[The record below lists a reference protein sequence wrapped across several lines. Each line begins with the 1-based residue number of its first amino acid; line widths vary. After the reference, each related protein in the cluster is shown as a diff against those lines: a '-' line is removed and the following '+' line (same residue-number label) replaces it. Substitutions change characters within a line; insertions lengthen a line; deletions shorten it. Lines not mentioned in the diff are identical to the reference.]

1 MDVAANPVV
10 KSFLAGSFSGT
21 CSTILF
27 QPLDLVKTR
36 IQSQVAIPAVSAA
49 TGGGGSVVLNGT
61 AVTSTPTSMFS
72 VAKHVLKNE
81 HVSGLWRGILPSITR
96 TVPGVG
102 LYFSSLHWL
111 KSKTTGEKPSALE
124 AIGLGMVA
132 RSFAGAVMIPI
143 TVIKTR
149 FESGSYR
156 YSGMSSAL
164 VTIYSKEGLR
174 GLSCGL
180 IPTLVRDAPYSGLY
194 LMFYTQLKQ
203 HVGGK
208 VLERH
213 AVAGDA
219 NAAGLAAA
227 VHFACGTA
235 AGFLASAVTHP
246 ADVVKTQMQL
256 HPARYGG
263 SAANACLA
271 ILRASGPRG
280 FMVGLAPRMLRRTLM
295 SALAWTVYEEIMR
308 KVGLK

>member
-1 MDVAANPVV
+1 MDVATNPVV

-36 IQSQVAIPAVSAA
+36 IQNQVALPAVSASGNA
-49 TGGGGSVVLNGT
+49 TVVLNGN
-61 AVTSTPTSMFS
+61 APSTSMFS
-72 VAKHVLKNE
+72 VVRHVLKNE

-111 KSKTTGEKPSALE
+111 KSNTVGEKPSALQ

-132 RSFAGAVMIPI
+132 RYFSGAVMIPI

-149 FESGSYR
+149 FESGTYR

-164 VTIYSKEGLR
+164 VTIYTKEGLR

-180 IPTLVRDAPYSGLY
+180 VPTLVRDAPYSGLY
-194 LMFYTQLKQ
+194 LMFYTQMKQ
-203 HVGGK
+203 HVAGK
-208 VLERH
+208 VLDRC
-213 AVAGDA
+213 AGDA
-219 NAAGLAAA
+219 NAATLAAA
-227 VHFACGTA
+227 VHFGCGTA

-263 SAANACLA
+263 SAVNASLA
-271 ILRASGPRG
+271 ILKASGPRG
-280 FMVGLAPRMLRRTLM
+280 FMIGLAPRMLRRTLM

-308 KVGLK
+308 KVGIK